1 MKSIFLYA
9 LIACTMTMQSQSLLN
24 KAKDKA
30 NKITQGK
37 GTNPGL
43 TNEEVVKGLKEA
55 LTIGTNNST
64 SITSKVD
71 GFYKNPEIFIPWPAE
86 AQAMKEKLI
95 KLGFQSKVTEFETS
109 LNRAAEEAAKDAAPI
124 FVDAVKEMS
133 VGDGFAI
140 LKGTDTAATHY
151 LREKTYDPLKVKFM
165 PVVKAAIEKTKV
177 TAYWS
182 SLVTIYNKTPGAKQQ
197 NPDLDAYVTDKAING
212 LMIMIGKEEAKIRNN
227 PAAQVTDLL
236 KNVFGSQH

>member
-1 MKSIFLYA
+1 MRAIFLSV
-9 LIACTMTMQSQSLLN
+9 LIAGALTMQSQSLLN

-151 LREKTYDPLKVKFM
+151 LREKTYDPLKVKFL
-165 PVVKAAIEKTKV
+165 PVVKTAIEKTKV

-182 SLVTIYNKTPGAKQQ
+182 SLVT
-197 NPDLDAYVTDKAING
+197 
-212 LMIMIGKEEAKIRNN
+212 
-227 PAAQVTDLL
+227 
-236 KNVFGSQH
+236 